1 MDPLL
6 QEQRTVP
13 PDEPRSAA
21 ARFDP
26 TDAELYERL
35 APELIHFATTL
46 VGPSGAEDLL
56 ATGVLNALTSPRW
69 PAIDNKRAYLY
80 RCLVNEAHKQR
91 RSTSRRLEREVRSA
105 RRTVDDPG
113 DRGRGAG
120 PGVLDP
126 TILDALR
133 QLTVRQ
139 RAVIYLTY
147 WSDLTPKQVGT
158 ALDSSLR
165 TVERD
170 LTNARTRLE
179 ELLS

>member
-6 QEQRTVP
+6 EEQHPVP
-13 PDEPRSAA
+13 PDEPTAEAVSFA
-21 ARFDP
+21 P
-26 TDAELYERL
+26 TDAELYKRL
-35 APELIHFATTL
+35 APELMHFATTL

-69 PAIDNKRAYLY
+69 LAIDNKRAYLY

-91 RSTSRRLEREVRSA
+91 RTTSRRLEREIRVASCASR
-105 RRTVDDPG
+105 DGEDF
-113 DRGRGAG
+113 AG
-120 PGVLDP
+120 LDP
-126 TILDALR
+126 TMLEALR

-147 WSDLTPKQVGT
+147 WSDLTPKQVAT
-158 ALDSSLR
+158 ALNSSLR

-170 LTNARTRLE
+170 LTTARTRLE
-179 ELLS
+179 GLLS

>member
-1 MDPLL
+1 M
-6 QEQRTVP
+6 P
-13 PDEPRSAA
+13 PDETRSDAA
-21 ARFDP
+21 DFDAS
-26 TDAELYERL
+26 DAELYERL

-46 VGPSGAEDLL
+46 VGPSGAEDLM

-69 PAIDNKRAYLY
+69 TAIDNKRAYLY

-105 RRTVDDPG
+105 RRSVDDRSG
-113 DRGRGAG
+113 GGTGGGSA
-120 PGVLDP
+120 VLDP

-133 QLTVRQ
+133 RLTVRQ

-147 WSDLTPKQVGT
+147 WSDLTPKQIAT

>member
-6 QEQRTVP
+6 PEQRPVP
-13 PDEPRSAA
+13 PDEPHHERQPGAA
-21 ARFDP
+21 TFDAS
-26 TDAELYERL
+26 DAELYERL

-56 ATGVLNALTSPRW
+56 AIGVLNALTSPRW
-69 PAIDNKRAYLY
+69 AAIDNKRAYLY

-91 RSTSRRLEREVRSA
+91 RTTSRRLEREVRSVGRPSDGNA
-105 RRTVDDPG
+105 PG
-113 DRGRGAG
+113 G
-120 PGVLDP
+120 LDP
-126 TILDALR
+126 SVLDALR

-139 RAVIYLTY
+139 RAVVYLTY
-147 WSDLTPKQVGT
+147 WSDLTPKQVAT

>member
-6 QEQRTVP
+6 GEQRPVP
-13 PDEPRSAA
+13 PDEPHDERHDDAA
-21 ARFDP
+21 AFDAS
-26 TDAELYERL
+26 DAELYERL

-46 VGPSGAEDLL
+46 VGPSAAEDLL
-56 ATGVLNALTSPRW
+56 AVGVLNALTSPRW

-91 RSTSRRLEREVRSA
+91 RSTSRRLEREVRTAQRS
-105 RRTVDDPG
+105 VGDD
-113 DRGRGAG
+113 G
-120 PGVLDP
+120 PSVLDP

-133 QLTVRQ
+133 HLTVRQ
-139 RAVIYLTY
+139 RAVVYLTY
-147 WSDLTPKQVGT
+147 WSDLTPKQVAAT
-158 ALDSSLR
+158 IDSSLR

>member
-1 MDPLL
+1 M
-6 QEQRTVP
+6 P
-13 PDEPRSAA
+13 PDEPRSDAA
-21 ARFDP
+21 DFDAS
-26 TDAELYERL
+26 DAELYERL

-56 ATGVLNALTSPRW
+56 ATGVLDALTSPRW
-69 PAIDNKRAYLY
+69 KAIENKRAYLY

-105 RRTVDDPG
+105 RRTVDD
-113 DRGRGAG
+113 RGGG
-120 PGVLDP
+120 PAVVDP

-133 QLTVRQ
+133 RLTVRQ

-147 WSDLTPKQVGT
+147 WSDLTPKQVAT

>member
-1 MDPLL
+1 M
-6 QEQRTVP
+6 P
-13 PDEPRSAA
+13 PDRSESAA
-21 ARFDP
+21 TFD
-26 TDAELYERL
+26 TSDADLYERL
-35 APELIHFATTL
+35 APELTHFATTL

-56 ATGVLNALTSPRW
+56 ATAVMNALTSPRW

-91 RSTSRRLEREVRSA
+91 RSTSRRLEREVRTT
-105 RRTVDDPG
+105 RRATAGGVTD
-113 DRGRGAG
+113 AG
-120 PGVLDP
+120 PDRAALDP
-126 TILDALR
+126 TVLDALR

-147 WSDLTPKQVGT
+147 WSDLTPKQVAT
-158 ALDSSLR
+158 TLDSSSR

-170 LTNARTRLE
+170 LANARTRLE